1 MKREKR
7 RFFCLDIQGY
17 MPPGAVQNI
26 TKSETNYMNKMYSN
40 TARKQVNPTH
50 ETIVGWQNVSDD

>member
-1 MKREKR
+1 
-7 RFFCLDIQGY
+7 